1 MERNVTSPNRTASRK
16 WSALLSIA
24 CFSENARSSR
34 DGPLAGS
41 PMSRSAPSCPP
52 WRTRCRAYGAKFPH
66 RGRGPLSAILYGI
79 RSVRGLGWHHLVCYI
94 SKGNRNS
101 RCKKKPHPSPKHKQH
116 GGSPR
121 PEGDP
126 CRHLVMAVRDNRHPG
141 GIGLHF
147 STATF
152 YVVFPIDLVKEQTGT
167 SLGTELTNVG
177 RNRNPRTAKQIRARR
192 RRV

>member
-41 PMSRSAPSCPP
+41 PMSRSAPCCPP
-52 WRTRCRAYGAKFPH
+52 WKTRCRAYGAKFPH

-101 RCKKKPHPSPKHKQH
+101 RCKKKPHPSP
-116 GGSPR
+116 
-121 PEGDP
+121 
-126 CRHLVMAVRDNRHPG
+126 NTN
-141 GIGLHF
+141 
-147 STATF
+147 STAEAHAQRETLADISF
-152 YVVFPIDLVKEQTGT
+152 WQSEITDTREASDCISVRQRFTWFFPSTWL
-167 SLGTELTNVG
+167 
-177 RNRNPRTAKQIRARR
+177 RNRRELP
-192 RRV
+192 